1 MKRITIVV
9 SGGQEESLAKKLAKE
24 AAQML
29 AENWDAGCSIQV
41 DDVKEKKTESSPI
54 PREDPF
60 AKKNGLQVPGFM
72 APGNLGGRA
81 GSRPLR

>member
-9 SGGQEESLAKKLAKE
+9 SGGQEESLAKQLAKG

-29 AENWDAGCSIQV
+29 GEDWNAGCSIQV
-41 DDVKEKKTESSPI
+41 EDVEQKKPEAGSI

-60 AKKNGLQVPGFM
+60 ARKKGLQVPDFM
-72 APGNLGGRA
+72 GPGN
-81 GSRPLR
+81 P

>member
-60 AKKNGLQVPGFM
+60 TKKKGLQVPGFM
-72 APGNLGGRA
+72 APGNL
-81 GSRPLR
+81 